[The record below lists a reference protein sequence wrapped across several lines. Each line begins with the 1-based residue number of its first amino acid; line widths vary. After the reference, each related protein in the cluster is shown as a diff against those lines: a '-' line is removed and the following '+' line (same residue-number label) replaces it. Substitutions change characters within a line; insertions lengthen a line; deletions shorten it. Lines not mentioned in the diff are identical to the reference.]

1 MTPVATTQRTRAPRR
16 APAGQ
21 AAGEGPPPRRP
32 PAGPALAESPP
43 PRRGRP
49 PRLTREGILTKAI
62 ELLDAEGMEAL
73 TMRRLGA
80 ELGVEAMSLYRHI
93 TSRQVLLD
101 GIAGQLMAE
110 VNDHRRDFGGDW
122 VQAARRLS
130 IGFRA
135 VALAHPAAFGL
146 IGLRALNER
155 ETRHPIEALLA
166 EFRAAGFA
174 PDRAVAAYR
183 LLASYVRGFVLIE
196 IAGFTVVA
204 GLDRSDPRNGG
215 ALAYPN
221 PTVAELADELAHEPT
236 EAQFRSGLETILT
249 GLRHEIEATR

>member
-1 MTPVATTQRTRAPRR
+1 MAPVATERIRAPRR

-21 AAGEGPPPRRP
+21 GVGEGPPPRRP
-32 PAGPALAESPP
+32 PTGQGLGERPP

-49 PRLTREGILTKAI
+49 PRLTRDGILTKAI

-93 TSRQVLLD
+93 TSKDVLLD

-110 VNDHRRDFGGDW
+110 VNDDRRDFGGDW
-122 VQAARRLS
+122 VEAARRLS

-155 ETRHPIEALLA
+155 EIRHPIESLLA
-166 EFRAAGFA
+166 GFRAAGFA

-196 IAGFTVVA
+196 IAGFTVA
-204 GLDRSDPRNGG
+204 PELDRPDARNGS
-215 ALAYPN
+215 APADPN
-221 PTVAELADELAHEPT
+221 PTIAELAGELGVGPT

-249 GLRHEIEATR
+249 GLRREIEATR

>member
-1 MTPVATTQRTRAPRR
+1 ME
-16 APAGQ
+16 
-21 AAGEGPPPRRP
+21 GEK
-32 PAGPALAESPP
+32 

-49 PRLTREGILTKAI
+49 ARLTREGILTKAI
-62 ELLDAEGMEAL
+62 ELLDAEGIEAL

-93 TSRQVLLD
+93 TSKDVLLD

-122 VQAARRLS
+122 VEAARVLS

-155 ETRHPIEALLA
+155 ETPHPIEVLLA

-183 LLASYVRGFVLIE
+183 VLASYVRGFVLIE
-196 IAGFTVVA
+196 IAGFTVA
-204 GLDRSDPRNGG
+204 TDLDRSD
-215 ALAYPN
+215 ALESSAPSARTAAN
-221 PTVAELADELAHEPT
+221 PTIAELAGELAQGPT
-236 EAQFRSGLETILT
+236 EAQFRAGLETILT
-249 GLRHEIEATR
+249 GLRHEIEAAG